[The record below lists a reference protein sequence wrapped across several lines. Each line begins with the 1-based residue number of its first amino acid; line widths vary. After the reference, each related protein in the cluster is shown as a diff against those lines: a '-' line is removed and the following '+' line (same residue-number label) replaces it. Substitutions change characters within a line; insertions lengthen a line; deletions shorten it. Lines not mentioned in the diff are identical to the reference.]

1 MSVLR
6 ERRYTLSNPCPICG
20 GHDRMPRGSGARCFG
35 FLSGEEEQWAHCTR
49 EEYAGGLDYN
59 ASSSTYAH
67 KLTGDCRCGTR
78 HDPSSDENGHDSWRA
93 RIERTYDY
101 RDTDGKL
108 LFQVVRYYP
117 KGFAQRRPDRPDG
130 WEWNIKGV
138 KRVLYRLPE
147 LLASNPE
154 ETVYVV
160 EGEKDAEKL
169 ASLGLTATTNPQGAK
184 KWREEY
190 TAVLEGRHVAI
201 IPDNDTE
208 GREHAEAVAAALS
221 VVARSVRVVALP
233 DLPQK
238 GDVSDWL
245 NAGGT
250 VEELSRLVEQ
260 TQQWRC
266 PTSTILDEDQDDT
279 SNSAR
284 VLTATDLM
292 ALELPPIAWIVRDI
306 LPEGVT
312 LLAGKPKLG
321 KSWMVLGLSIAVA
334 NGGVALGKE
343 RVEQGEVLY
352 IGLEENWRRIQKRL
366 RILLAGSVEPRGLHF
381 TVDWPRADEG
391 GIEDLDGW
399 IEQHSDTRLV
409 IIDTLARFKPRGTG
423 RRTQYDEDRDAVDPL
438 GPIAAERGV
447 GILLVHHL
455 REAESADPLDMITG
469 SVELTG
475 GVDGALVLKRQRGQ
489 ADAFL
494 HVEGRDIENPTELAL
509 KFDQNAATWS
519 VVGDAE
525 EYRIS
530 EGRKTIL
537 EVLKNADER
546 LGPTEITER
555 LNARGVDMKC
565 GAVREML
572 SQMVKD
578 GQVKNLGRGEYVHPD
593 YRQNIPD
600 DADILTNGG
609 NNVR

>member
-1 MSVLR
+1 VPHD
-6 ERRYTLSNPCPICG
+6 SNPDG
-20 GHDRMPRGSGARCFG
+20 NRYD
-35 FLSGEEEQWAHCTR
+35 
-49 EEYAGGLDYN
+49 
-59 ASSSTYAH
+59 
-67 KLTGDCRCGTR
+67 TGQGRF
-78 HDPSSDENGHDSWRA
+78 EN
-93 RIERTYDY
+93 TYDY
-101 RDTDGKL
+101 HDADGKL
-108 LFQVVRYYP
+108 LFQVVRFHP
-117 KGFAQRRPDRPDG
+117 KGFAQRRPDWLGG
-130 WEWNIKGV
+130 WNWSLNGV
-138 KRVLYRLPE
+138 KPVLYRLPE

-160 EGEKDAEKL
+160 EGEKDADRL
-169 ASLGLTATTNPQGAK
+169 VSLGLTATTNPQGAK
-184 KWREEY
+184 KWRKEY
-190 TAVLEGRHVAI
+190 TDALKGRRVAI
-201 IPDNDTE
+201 ISDNDKE
-208 GREHAEAVAAALS
+208 GREHAETVAAALNRA
-221 VVARSVRVVALP
+221 ARSVRVV
-233 DLPQK
+233 DLPNLPEK

-250 VEELSRLVEQ
+250 VEELARLVEQ
-260 TQQWRC
+260 TQPWQS
-266 PTSTILDEDQDDT
+266 PTSTTLDEDHDGV
-279 SNSAR
+279 SASPS

-292 ALELPPIAWIVRDI
+292 ALELPPIKWIVRDI

-321 KSWMVLGLSIAVA
+321 KSWMALGLSIAVA
-334 NGGVALGKE
+334 NGDVALGKE

-352 IGLEENWRRIQKRL
+352 VGLEENRRRLQKRL
-366 RILLAGSVEPRGLHF
+366 RILLAGSAAPKGLYIAL
-381 TVDWPRADEG
+381 DWPRADEG
-391 GIEDLDGW
+391 GIEELDTW
-399 IEQHSDTRLV
+399 IEQHSDPRLV
-409 IIDTLARFKPRGTG
+409 IIDTLARFKPRDTG

-469 SVELTG
+469 SVGLTG

-509 KFDQNAATWS
+509 RFDQNAAAWA

-525 EYRIS
+525 EHRVS
-530 EGRKTIL
+530 KGRKSIL
-537 EVLKNADER
+537 EVLKNAGEP

-578 GQVKNLGRGEYVHPD
+578 GQVKNLGRGQYVYPGLPI
-593 YRQNIPD
+593 QKVPD

-609 NNVR
+609 GSNVR